1 MKGVLKLSKEQ
12 AIEIERYCLR
22 ADGINDNWGQDIFRG
37 WDASEGE
44 FQRGDGERSSDG
56 SVYVFIN
63 ARRDRIKLLHMEPG
77 GLVLYMKVL
86 ERGER
91 YTGKR
96 TIDYSGFD
104 VVENVIDP
112 QEVLDALKEKRQ
124 LYKYQHFEQ
133 SRLQEKS

>member
-1 MKGVLKLSKEQ
+1 
-12 AIEIERYCLR
+12 
-22 ADGINDNWGQDIFRG
+22 
-37 WDASEGE
+37 
-44 FQRGDGERSSDG
+44 
-56 SVYVFIN
+56 
-63 ARRDRIKLLHMEPG
+63 MEPG